1 MPLKEERLAELQKCL
16 QKYKTRTYYTSE
28 ASQIIYLSG
37 CLGSI
42 WRQSV
47 VVPIFRRSRPSTRCR
62 DTETNSAALTAMFA
76 APLDSDYA
84 SEEAAPRSQLPVAK
98 MVAKA
103 KDNSSLDGGMGML
116 WTCSLSLLLYSGF
129 FCLRFYFEDSWC

>member
-1 MPLKEERLAELQKCL
+1 MLLKNKKSIPFTKTANYISSIHVAQFTFLQ
-16 QKYKTRTYYTSE
+16 
-28 ASQIIYLSG
+28 
-37 CLGSI
+37 I

-47 VVPIFRRSRPSTRCR
+47 DVPIFRRSRPLARCR

-84 SEEAAPRSQLPVAK
+84 SEEAAPRSQLLVAK

-103 KDNSSLDGGMGML
+103 KDNSPMDGGMGM
-116 WTCSLSLLLYSGF
+116 
-129 FCLRFYFEDSWC
+129 